1 MSKDEASILDIIEAI
16 KRILVYMQGVDFNQL
31 AENVEKQDAIL
42 RRIIVIGEA
51 TKRLSPEFRQSH
63 PQVPWKDIAGMRDI
77 IVHNYDQIN
86 IQVVWDVVQNDLPDL
101 LTLLNSL

>member
-77 IVHNYDQIN
+77 VVHNYDQIN